1 MKTEIRVLEKPKL
14 DNPLFIEG
22 LPGIGNVGRVAAG
35 YLIDE
40 IKAKK
45 FAELYSRHFLPFV
58 LVHDNAEIYLLKN
71 EFYYYKAKSKKERDL
86 VILVGDSQSLDPV
99 GHYEIVWK
107 VLEFASEL
115 GCKEIVTLGGFG
127 TGNLDESNPKVIGA
141 VSHEEI
147 KKKYEKHGINFNVA
161 GKLGTIV
168 GASGLLL
175 GLGKFKEMKGVCVMA
190 ETAGFPIVTDPKAAE
205 AVLKV
210 VASILGMDMDMSKLD
225 KRVEE
230 MEQFIKKI
238 ETMQRKAIEEISQ
251 KKEGKDEQTRYI
263 G

>member
-1 MKTEIRVLEKPKL
+1 MKTEIRIIEKPKL

-40 IKAKK
+40 LKAKK

-58 LVHDNAEIYLLKN
+58 LVHENAEVYLLKN

-86 VILVGDSQSLDPV
+86 VILVGDSQSLDPL

-107 VLEFASEL
+107 VLDFISEL
-115 GCKEIVTLGGFG
+115 GCKEILTLGGFG
-127 TGNLDESNPKVIGA
+127 TGNLEESGAKVIGA
-141 VSHEEI
+141 VSHEEL
-147 KKKYEKHGINFNVA
+147 KKKYEKHGIDFNVA

-175 GLGKFKEMKGVCVMA
+175 GLGKFKEMKGICVMA

-210 VASILGMDMDMSKLD
+210 VTSILGMGMDMSKLD

-230 MEQFIKKI
+230 MEMFIKKI
-238 ETMQRKAIEEISQ
+238 ESMQRKAVEEITQ
-251 KKEGKDEQTRYI
+251 KKEGRDEQTRYI